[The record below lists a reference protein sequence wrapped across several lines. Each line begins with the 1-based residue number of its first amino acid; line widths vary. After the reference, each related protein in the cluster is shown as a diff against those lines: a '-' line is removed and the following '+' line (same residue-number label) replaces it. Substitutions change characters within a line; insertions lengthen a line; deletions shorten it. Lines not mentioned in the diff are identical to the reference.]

1 MTFKGTSRRALVLA
15 FVIGL
20 GLAMAPRPASAGPSA
35 PQHPPG
41 ELVSQLMPPPTPS
54 AASHREG
61 PVSPAPMRL
70 AELAEDDGEGIYD
83 GGPAARA
90 PEAAKPKEASD
101 YSGPLGGLGISC
113 EDQKD
118 LEALAFGTYGNVL
131 KALAGNPTVVKCPP
145 KSGGTDEGS
154 ARPGA
159 SGTPEGKGES
169 K

>member
-1 MTFKGTSRRALVLA
+1 
-15 FVIGL
+15 
-20 GLAMAPRPASAGPSA
+20 
-35 PQHPPG
+35 
-41 ELVSQLMPPPTPS
+41 
-54 AASHREG
+54 
-61 PVSPAPMRL
+61 MRL

-145 KSGGTDEGS
+145 KSGGTEEGA
-154 ARPGA
+154 ARPSA
-159 SGTPEGKGES
+159 SGAPEGKGE
-169 K
+169 KK